1 MFFVYVCYIT
11 YNFICVHTYVFM
23 NVTLLT
29 VSLMCTPFLPILQY
43 VDLATVVGY
52 YVVSRP
58 FFSPNHPALLGAT
71 HHDLVMVRILMY
83 LKIALKL

>member
-1 MFFVYVCYIT
+1 MCM
-11 YNFICVHTYVFM
+11 YVFM
-23 NVTLLT
+23 SVTLLT
-29 VSLMCTPFLPILQY
+29 TSLMCTPFLPILQY
-43 VDLATVVGY
+43 ADLATVVGY

-71 HHDLVMVRILMY
+71 HHDLVMVRIPMY